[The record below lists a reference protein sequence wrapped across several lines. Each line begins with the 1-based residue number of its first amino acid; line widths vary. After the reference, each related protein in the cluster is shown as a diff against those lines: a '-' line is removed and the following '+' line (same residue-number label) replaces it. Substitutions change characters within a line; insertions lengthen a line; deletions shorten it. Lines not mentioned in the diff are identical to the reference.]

1 MAELPH
7 ATLITGGAGYIG
19 SHTVLALRQA
29 GRRVVV
35 LDDLSTGNRRVVP
48 DDVAFVAGD
57 AGDRDLVASLIAAQ
71 GVDSVIHFAGS
82 ILVEESVSDP
92 LRYYANNVAVSRN
105 LLETCRDAGIG
116 RFIFSSTAAVY
127 GAPDQVP
134 IAESAPTQ
142 PINPYGSSKLV
153 IEWMLRDLAAASS
166 LRYIALRY
174 FNVAGA
180 DPQGRSGQLGPTATH
195 LVKIASQVVAGVR
208 DSIAIYGADY
218 DTQDGTCERD
228 YIQHGRAND

>member
-1 MAELPH
+1 MRISDGRSDVCSSDL

-92 LRYYANNVAVSRN
+92 LRYYANNVAVSRK

-116 RFIFSSTAAVY
+116 RFIFSSTAA
-127 GAPDQVP
+127 
-134 IAESAPTQ
+134 
-142 PINPYGSSKLV
+142 
-153 IEWMLRDLAAASS
+153 
-166 LRYIALRY
+166 
-174 FNVAGA
+174 
-180 DPQGRSGQLGPTATH
+180 RS
-195 LVKIASQVVAGVR
+195 
-208 DSIAIYGADY
+208 D
-218 DTQDGTCERD
+218 E
-228 YIQHGRAND
+228 HG

>member
-92 LRYYANNVAVSRN
+92 LRYYANNVAVSRH
-105 LLETCRDAGIG
+105 LLETRRDAGIG
-116 RFIFSSTAAVY
+116 RFLFSSTAAVRSEERRV
-127 GAPDQVP
+127 GQGW
-134 IAESAPTQ
+134 
-142 PINPYGSSKLV
+142 GSTG
-153 IEWMLRDLAAASS
+153 
-166 LRYIALRY
+166 RYR
-174 FNVAGA
+174 G
-180 DPQGRSGQLGPTATH
+180 
-195 LVKIASQVVAGVR
+195 
-208 DSIAIYGADY
+208 
-218 DTQDGTCERD
+218 
-228 YIQHGRAND
+228 

>member
-35 LDDLSTGNRRVVP
+35 LDALSTGNRRVVP

-82 ILVEESVSDP
+82 ILVEYSVSDP
-92 LRYYANNVAVSRN
+92 LRYYPNNVPVRPN
-105 LLETCRDAGIG
+105 LLYPVIHGGLAP
-116 RFIFSSTAAVY
+116 FFLFS
-127 GAPDQVP
+127 P
-134 IAESAPTQ
+134 
-142 PINPYGSSKLV
+142 
-153 IEWMLRDLAAASS
+153 SS
-166 LRYIALRY
+166 L
-174 FNVAGA
+174 
-180 DPQGRSGQLGPTATH
+180 
-195 LVKIASQVVAGVR
+195 
-208 DSIAIYGADY
+208 
-218 DTQDGTCERD
+218 
-228 YIQHGRAND
+228 

>member
-57 AGDRDLVASLIAAQ
+57 AGDRDLVASLIASQ

-82 ILVEESVSDP
+82 ILVEDSVSAP
-92 LRYYANNVAVSRN
+92 LRNYANK
-105 LLETCRDAGIG
+105 IG
-116 RFIFSSTAAVY
+116 R
-127 GAPDQVP
+127 
-134 IAESAPTQ
+134 
-142 PINPYGSSKLV
+142 
-153 IEWMLRDLAAASS
+153 ASC
-166 LRYIALRY
+166 R
-174 FNVAGA
+174 
-180 DPQGRSGQLGPTATH
+180 
-195 LVKIASQVVAGVR
+195 
-208 DSIAIYGADY
+208 
-218 DTQDGTCERD
+218 ERGCQ
-228 YIQHGRAND
+228 YV